1 MIYLK
6 KSLAAYLFCFG
17 IVLST
22 NADSTDSNILE
33 TKMFNT
39 EECTLVV
46 KTSTFWS
53 AISGESEVTGPF
65 DKLIEKFEER

>member
-6 KSLAAYLFCFG
+6 KSLAVYLFCFG

-22 NADSTDSNILE
+22 NADSIGSNMLE

-39 EECTLVV
+39 EECTLIV

-53 AISGESEVTGPF
+53 AISGESEVTGPC
-65 DKLIEKFEER
+65 DKLVDHF